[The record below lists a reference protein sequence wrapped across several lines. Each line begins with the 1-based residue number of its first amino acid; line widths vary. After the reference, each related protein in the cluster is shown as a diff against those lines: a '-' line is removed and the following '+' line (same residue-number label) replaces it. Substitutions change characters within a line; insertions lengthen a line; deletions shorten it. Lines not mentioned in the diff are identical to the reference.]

1 MFNLRIGYEPLAE
14 RRRSERTGAVHAGGE
29 NGAGAR
35 LLPPGQIRP
44 PQAYVTAASAARIVS
59 ACYGHTD
66 Q

>member
-1 MFNLRIGYEPLAE
+1 
-14 RRRSERTGAVHAGGE
+14 VHAGGE

-59 ACYGHTD
+59 ACCGHTD